1 MYRRIA
7 RPAKD
12 HCHGTADIKNIIFQK
27 EDHFPVLHL
36 VGCVEVVGRHK
47 RNQAGGQNTGP
58 DHSQHDRHRPLLQ
71 QAGHAFRSDGSGP
84 RRSNGEVDAKRTFQ
98 GPDQTDHE
106 FSLVENERTESYDAI
121 MDDLR
126 KKSQELVFLI
136 NVEESD
142 KLIKLL
148 NYIVDLNQMTDFI
161 ANYFVMDFRKR
172 YRLYNEIGVKKRGL
186 LLIFELSEL
195 ISDMTKKRKK
205 ISL

>member
-1 MYRRIA
+1 MEQRIL
-7 RPAKD
+7 RILYFK
-12 HCHGTADIKNIIFQK
+12 KRIIFPFCTLSVALKSSDDTK
-27 EDHFPVLHL
+27 EIKQGDKILALTIRSTIDTVLYCNRL
-36 VGCVEVVGRHK
+36 ATLSEVME
-47 RNQAGGQNTGP
+47 AA
-58 DHSQHDRHRPLLQ
+58 HD
-71 QAGHAFRSDGSGP
+71 
-84 RRSNGEVDAKRTFQ
+84 
-98 GPDQTDHE
+98 DQTVKLTLKGLFRVRIKRIMKFKQAE